1 MSSMRNHPPQSDA
14 SADDVLSFSSILTH
28 LHDFPVGTWR
38 IFTRHRAPRSSPHF
52 SAVAYVVSAAV
63 VVGAVVV
70 VCAVAIA
77 VDVCADVAAVVV
89 VFTT

>member
-1 MSSMRNHPPQSDA
+1 MSSTRNHPPQTDA
-14 SADDVLSFSSILTH
+14 AADDVLSFSSILTH

-38 IFTRHRAPRSSPHF
+38 VFTRHQAPRSSPHF
-52 SAVAYVVSAAV
+52 SAVAYVVCAAV
-63 VVGAVVV
+63 VVVVV
-70 VCAVAIA
+70 GIA